1 MDIIK
6 HNMAELVLALNHN
19 YREEKT
25 TNTAFKANNDYLMLD
40 CKDFKELQQRAFSII
55 EEREKAY
62 TKRTGQK
69 VQAKTAKA
77 VEIIIEVNED
87 TTAQEILESYGE
99 YFKNNFGVE
108 ILGIA
113 IHRDEGYLIGKEPP
127 HRRLT
132 SGIEFE
138 LDQDTGKYYELI
150 SDGKNYKRGTELD
163 ITAFTEIKNNH
174 AQIIFSNLRADGS
187 SVTSKHD
194 NFKVFDKSFF
204 KDFSNNWQKIYN
216 KKFQN
221 KKPLLSSSR
230 KAETDNS
237 EKSSVIEPM
246 LNELAD
252 KIIQATRNKQKLK
265 NESLAQYTQDT
276 QNPIKR
282 IKSYKHFLGRLN
294 QLAYTDKA
302 LNKRDYA
309 TFLSQMRESGANV
322 RLQQIILQ
330 KLTQMSEE
338 ELKEGDSSLFGK
350 FGKFYG
356 FFQNLLNP
364 KELENTKEELKQTKE
379 ELENTKEENTKLKTE
394 QEETK
399 AELKEE
405 IKQEIKDNKQNADEA
420 QQESQNSPTP
430 QLLELLMEN
439 GKIVSYANAVLEKR
453 NPSAKELLN
462 ALKAIK
468 QQNKALERELRAIKE
483 RELKAINDKNT
494 QYAVKRTETAL
505 KSSKGFEPSQ
515 TITQTEKRA
524 ENSSKIAEGSKTT
537 QTLIQTEK
545 RAENSSQ
552 IAEEPK
558 TTQRKQR

>member
-55 EEREKAY
+55 EERERAY

-138 LDQDTGKYYELI
+138 LDQESGKYYELV

-163 ITAFTEIKNNH
+163 ITAFKEIKNNH

-216 KKFQN
+216 QKFPN

-237 EKSSVIEPM
+237 EKSSVFEPM
-246 LNELAD
+246 LQLIAD
-252 KIIQATRNKQKLK
+252 KIIQGTRNKQKLH
-265 NESLAQYTQDT
+265 ESLAQYIQDT

-282 IKSYKHFLGRLN
+282 IKSFKHFLGRLN
-294 QLAYTDKA
+294 RLAYTDEA

-322 RLQQIILQ
+322 RLQQILLE

-379 ELENTKEENTKLKTE
+379 ELENTKKENTKLKDE

-399 AELKEE
+399 AELKEQIE
-405 IKQEIKDNKQNADEA
+405 QEIKDNKQNADEA

-430 QLLELLMEN
+430 TPNLLELLMEN
-439 GKIVSYANAVLEKR
+439 DKIVSDTKAVLEKR
-453 NPSAKELLN
+453 NPSTKELLN

-483 RELKAINDKNT
+483 KERELKAINDKNT
-494 QYAVKRTETAL
+494 QYAVKRTEVAL
-505 KSSKGFEPSQ
+505 KSPKSFEPSQ
-515 TITQTEKRA
+515 TLTQTEKRA
-524 ENSSKIAEGSKTT
+524 ENSPNSK
-537 QTLIQTEK
+537 
-545 RAENSSQ
+545 
-552 IAEEPK
+552 P
-558 TTQRKQR
+558 RKQR

>member
-40 CKDFKELQQRAFSII
+40 CKDFKELQQRAFNII
-55 EEREKAY
+55 AERERAY

-99 YFKNNFGVE
+99 YFKNNFGIE

-113 IHRDEGYLIGKEPP
+113 IHRDEGFLIGKEPP

-138 LDQDTGKYYELI
+138 LDQDTGKYYKLV
-150 SDGKNYKRGTELD
+150 SDGKNYKRGAELD
-163 ITAFTEIKNNH
+163 ITAFKEIKNNH

-216 KKFQN
+216 QKFPN
-221 KKPLLSSSR
+221 KKPLPSSSR

-237 EKSSVIEPM
+237 EKSSALEPM
-246 LNELAD
+246 LQLIAD
-252 KIIQATRNKQKLK
+252 KIIQGTRNKQKLS
-265 NESLAQYTQDT
+265 ESLAQYIQDT

-282 IKSYKHFLGRLN
+282 IKGYKHFLGRLN
-294 QLAYTDKA
+294 TLAYTDEA
-302 LNKRDYA
+302 LNKIDYA

-322 RLQQIILQ
+322 RLQQILLQ

-350 FGKFYG
+350 FYG
-356 FFQNLLNP
+356 LFQNLLNP

-379 ELENTKEENTKLKTE
+379 ELENTKKENAELKAELDTA
-394 QEETK
+394 K

-405 IKQEIKDNKQNADEA
+405 IEQEIKDNEQNAHQA

-430 QLLELLMEN
+430 KLLELLMEN
-439 GKIVSYANAVLEKR
+439 GKIVSDTNAVLKKR
-453 NPSAKELLN
+453 NVSTKELLN

-505 KSSKGFEPSQ
+505 ESSKGFEPSQ
-515 TITQTEKRA
+515 TITQTEKTA
-524 ENSSKIAEGSKTT
+524 ENSSQIAEGSKTT
-537 QTLIQTEK
+537 QTLT
-545 RAENSSQ
+545 NSN
-552 IAEEPK
+552 PRRLK
-558 TTQRKQR
+558 

>member
-40 CKDFKELQQRAFSII
+40 CQDFKELQQRAFNII
-55 EEREKAY
+55 AERERAY
-62 TKRTGQK
+62 TERTGQK

-113 IHRDEGYLIGKEPP
+113 IHRDEGYFIGKEPP

-138 LDQDTGKYYELI
+138 LDQESGKYYELV

-163 ITAFTEIKNNH
+163 ITAFKEIKNNH

-216 KKFQN
+216 QKFPN

-237 EKSSVIEPM
+237 EKSSVFEPM
-246 LNELAD
+246 LQLMAD
-252 KIIQATRNKQKLK
+252 KIIQDTQNKQKLK
-265 NESLAQYTQDT
+265 NENLAQYIQDT

-294 QLAYTDKA
+294 QLAYTDKP

-322 RLQQIILQ
+322 RLQQILLQ

-399 AELKEE
+399 AELKEQ
-405 IKQEIKDNKQNADEA
+405 IKQEIKDNHEA

-430 QLLELLMEN
+430 TPKLLELLVEN
-439 GKIVSYANAVLEKR
+439 DKIVSDTNAVLTKR
-453 NPSAKELLN
+453 NPSTKELLN

-468 QQNKALERELRAIKE
+468 QQNKALEI
-483 RELKAINDKNT
+483 KAINDKNT
-494 QYAVKRTETAL
+494 QYAVKRTEVAL
-505 KSSKGFEPSQ
+505 KSPKGFEPSQ

-524 ENSSKIAEGSKTT
+524 ENSSQIAEGSKTT

-545 RAENSSQ
+545 RAENSSNFK
-552 IAEEPK
+552 P
-558 TTQRKQR
+558 RKQR

>member
-40 CKDFKELQQRAFSII
+40 YKDFKELQQRAFSII
-55 EEREKAY
+55 EERERAY

-87 TTAQEILESYGE
+87 TTAQDIMDSYGE

-138 LDQDTGKYYELI
+138 LDQDTGKYYELE

-163 ITAFTEIKNNH
+163 ITAFKEIKNNH

-216 KKFQN
+216 QKFPN

-237 EKSSVIEPM
+237 EKSSVFEDM
-246 LNELAD
+246 LNKIAD
-252 KIIQATRNKQKLK
+252 KIIQGTRNKQKL
-265 NESLAQYTQDT
+265 NESLAQYIQDT

-294 QLAYTDKA
+294 RLAYTDEA

-364 KELENTKEELKQTKE
+364 KELENTKKELKQTKE
-379 ELENTKEENTKLKTE
+379 ELENTKKENTELKAE

-399 AELKEE
+399 AELKEQ
-405 IKQEIKDNKQNADEA
+405 IKQEIKDNEQNK
-420 QQESQNSPTP
+420 QESQNSPTP
-430 QLLELLMEN
+430 QLLALLTEN
-439 GKIVSYANAVLEKR
+439 DTIVSDTKAVLEKR
-453 NPSAKELLN
+453 NPSTKELLN

-483 RELKAINDKNT
+483 RKLKAINDKNT

-537 QTLIQTEK
+537 Q
-545 RAENSSQ
+545 
-552 IAEEPK
+552 
-558 TTQRKQR
+558 RKQR

>member
-40 CKDFKELQQRAFSII
+40 CKDFKELQQRAFNII
-55 EEREKAY
+55 AEREKAY

-163 ITAFTEIKNNH
+163 ITAFKEIKNNH

-216 KKFQN
+216 QKFPN

-237 EKSSVIEPM
+237 EKSSVFEDM
-246 LNELAD
+246 LNKLAD
-252 KIIQATRNKQKLK
+252 KIIQDTRNKQKLINESNES
-265 NESLAQYTQDT
+265 NESLAQYIQDT

-282 IKSYKHFLGRLN
+282 IKSFKHFLGRLN
-294 QLAYTDKA
+294 KLAYTDEA

-379 ELENTKEENTKLKTE
+379 ELENTKKENTELKTE

-399 AELKEE
+399 AELKEQIE
-405 IKQEIKDNKQNADEA
+405 QEIKDNKQNADEA

-430 QLLELLMEN
+430 TPNLLELLIEN
-439 GKIVSYANAVLEKR
+439 DKIVSVTNAVLKKR
-453 NPSAKELLN
+453 NPSTKELLN

-505 KSSKGFEPSQ
+505 KSSKGFKATQ
-515 TITQTEKRA
+515 TLTKTEKRA
-524 ENSSKIAEGSKTT
+524 ENSSISKPR
-537 QTLIQTEK
+537 K
-545 RAENSSQ
+545 R
-552 IAEEPK
+552 
-558 TTQRKQR
+558 

>member
-40 CKDFKELQQRAFSII
+40 CKDFKELQQRAFNII
-55 EEREKAY
+55 AEREKAY
-62 TKRTGQK
+62 TERTGQK

-138 LDQDTGKYYELI
+138 LDQDTGKYYKLI

-216 KKFQN
+216 QKFPN

-237 EKSSVIEPM
+237 EKSSVFEDM
-246 LNELAD
+246 LNEIAD
-252 KIIQATRNKQKLK
+252 KIIQGTRNKQKLS
-265 NESLAQYTQDT
+265 ESLAQYIQDT
-276 QNPIKR
+276 QKSIKR
-282 IKSYKHFLGRLN
+282 IKSFKHFLGRLN
-294 QLAYTDKA
+294 QLAYTDEP

-322 RLQQIILQ
+322 RLQQIILE

-350 FGKFYG
+350 FYG

-364 KELENTKEELKQTKE
+364 KKLENTKEELKQTKE
-379 ELENTKEENTKLKTE
+379 ELETTKKENTELKAEIDTAKTE
-394 QEETK
+394 LKKQINEEL
-399 AELKEE
+399 E
-405 IKQEIKDNKQNADEA
+405 DNKQNAHEV

-430 QLLELLMEN
+430 KLLELIMEN
-439 GKIVSYANAVLEKR
+439 GKIVSETNAVLKKR
-453 NPSAKELLN
+453 NPSTKELLN

-483 RELKAINDKNT
+483 RELRAINDKNT

-505 KSSKGFEPSQ
+505 ESSKGFKPSQ
-515 TITQTEKRA
+515 TFTQTEKTA
-524 ENSSKIAEGSKTT
+524 ENSSKIAEESKTT
-537 QTLIQTEK
+537 QTLTNFNH
-545 RAENSSQ
+545 R
-552 IAEEPK
+552 
-558 TTQRKQR
+558 RLR

>member
-55 EEREKAY
+55 EERERAY

-138 LDQDTGKYYELI
+138 LDQDTGKYYELV

-163 ITAFTEIKNNH
+163 ITAFKEIKNNH

-216 KKFQN
+216 KKFPN

-237 EKSSVIEPM
+237 EKSSVFEDM
-246 LNELAD
+246 LNEIAD
-252 KIIQATRNKQKLK
+252 KIIQGTRNKQKLS
-265 NESLAQYTQDT
+265 ESLAQYIQDT

-282 IKSYKHFLGRLN
+282 IKSFKHFLGRLN
-294 QLAYTDKA
+294 KLAYTDEA

-322 RLQQIILQ
+322 RLQQILLE

-399 AELKEE
+399 AELKEQ
-405 IKQEIKDNKQNADEA
+405 IKQEIKDNKQNADEV

-430 QLLELLMEN
+430 TPKLLELLVEN
-439 GKIVSYANAVLEKR
+439 DKIVSATNAVLTKR
-453 NPSAKELLN
+453 NPSTKELLN

-515 TITQTEKRA
+515 TITQTPNR
-524 ENSSKIAEGSKTT
+524 SQIAEEPKAT

-545 RAENSSQ
+545 RAENSSNSK
-552 IAEEPK
+552 P
-558 TTQRKQR
+558 RKQR

>member
-40 CKDFKELQQRAFSII
+40 YCKDFKELQQRAFSII
-55 EEREKAY
+55 EERERAY

-132 SGIEFE
+132 SGIVFE

-216 KKFQN
+216 KKFPN

-237 EKSSVIEPM
+237 EKSSVFEDM
-246 LNELAD
+246 LQLIAD
-252 KIIQATRNKQKLK
+252 KIIQGTRNKQKLK
-265 NESLAQYTQDT
+265 NESLAQYIQDT

-294 QLAYTDKA
+294 QLAYTDKP

-364 KELENTKEELKQTKE
+364 KELENTKKENTKLKD
-379 ELENTKEENTKLKTE
+379 ELENTKKENTKLKDE
-394 QEETK
+394 QEKTK
-399 AELKEE
+399 AELKEQ
-405 IKQEIKDNKQNADEA
+405 IKQEIKDNEQTEKEA

-430 QLLELLMEN
+430 QLLELLVEN
-439 GKIVSYANAVLEKR
+439 DKIVSNTNAVLKKR
-453 NPSAKELLN
+453 NPSTKELLN

-537 QTLIQTEK
+537 QTLTQTEK
-545 RAENSSQ
+545 RAENSSNF
-552 IAEEPK
+552 K
-558 TTQRKQR
+558 HRKR

>member
-55 EEREKAY
+55 EERESAY
-62 TKRTGQK
+62 TQRTGQK

-138 LDQDTGKYYELI
+138 LDQDTGKYYELV

-216 KKFQN
+216 QKFPN

-237 EKSSVIEPM
+237 EKSSVFEDM
-246 LNELAD
+246 LNKIAD
-252 KIIQATRNKQKLK
+252 KIIQGTRNKQKLS
-265 NESLAQYTQDT
+265 ESLAQYIQDT

-294 QLAYTDKA
+294 KLAYTDEA

-322 RLQQIILQ
+322 MLQQILLE

-338 ELKEGDSSLFGK
+338 ELKEGDSSL

-379 ELENTKEENTKLKTE
+379 ELENTKKENTELKAEIDTAKTE
-394 QEETK
+394 LKKQINEEL
-399 AELKEE
+399 E
-405 IKQEIKDNKQNADEA
+405 DNKQNAHEV

-430 QLLELLMEN
+430 KLLELLMEN
-439 GKIVSYANAVLEKR
+439 DKIVSNTNTVLKKR
-453 NPSAKELLN
+453 NPSTKELLN

-468 QQNKALERELRAIKE
+468 QQNKALERELRVIKE

-515 TITQTEKRA
+515 TITQTEKTA
-524 ENSSKIAEGSKTT
+524 ENSSKIAEDSKTT
-537 QTLIQTEK
+537 QTLT
-545 RAENSSQ
+545 
-552 IAEEPK
+552 K
-558 TTQRKQR
+558 TTTRKQK

>member
-40 CKDFKELQQRAFSII
+40 CKDFKELQQRAFNII
-55 EEREKAY
+55 AERERAY
-62 TKRTGQK
+62 TERTGQK

-77 VEIIIEVNED
+77 VEIIIGVNED

-132 SGIEFE
+132 SGVEFE
-138 LDQDTGKYYELI
+138 LDQESGKYYELV

-163 ITAFTEIKNNH
+163 ITAFKEIKNNH
-174 AQIIFSNLRADGS
+174 AQIIFTNLRADGS

-216 KKFQN
+216 QKFPN

-237 EKSSVIEPM
+237 EKSSVFEDM
-246 LNELAD
+246 LNKIAD
-252 KIIQATRNKQKLK
+252 KIIQGTRNKQKLSE
-265 NESLAQYTQDT
+265 NLAQYIQDT

-294 QLAYTDKA
+294 RLAYTDEA

-322 RLQQIILQ
+322 RLQQILLQ

-379 ELENTKEENTKLKTE
+379 ELENTKKENTEL
-394 QEETK
+394 K
-399 AELKEE
+399 AELKEQIE
-405 IKQEIKDNKQNADEA
+405 QEIKDNEQNAHEA

-430 QLLELLMEN
+430 QLLALLMEN
-439 GKIVSYANAVLEKR
+439 DEIVSATNAVLTKR

-505 KSSKGFEPSQ
+505 KSLKGFEPSQ

-537 QTLIQTEK
+537 QTLIQTENK
-545 RAENSSQ
+545 PRR
-552 IAEEPK
+552 
-558 TTQRKQR
+558 QR

>member
-25 TNTAFKANNDYLMLD
+25 TNTAFTANNDYSMLD

-55 EEREKAY
+55 EERERAY

-138 LDQDTGKYYELI
+138 LDQESGKYYELV

-163 ITAFTEIKNNH
+163 ITAFKEIKNNH

-216 KKFQN
+216 QKFPN

-237 EKSSVIEPM
+237 EKSSVFEDM
-246 LNELAD
+246 LNKIAD
-252 KIIQATRNKQKLK
+252 KIIQGTRNKQKLSE
-265 NESLAQYTQDT
+265 NLAQYIQDT

-294 QLAYTDKA
+294 RLAYTDEA

-322 RLQQIILQ
+322 RLQQILLQ

-350 FGKFYG
+350 FGKLYG

-364 KELENTKEELKQTKE
+364 KELENTKEEL
-379 ELENTKEENTKLKTE
+379 ENTKEENTKLKTE
-394 QEETK
+394 LDTAKAELDTAKTELDTAK
-399 AELKEE
+399 AELKEQ
-405 IKQEIKDNKQNADEA
+405 IKQEIKDNEQTEKEA
-420 QQESQNSPTP
+420 RQESQNSPTP

-439 GKIVSYANAVLEKR
+439 DKIVSVTNAVLEKR
-453 NPSAKELLN
+453 NPSTKELLN
-462 ALKAIK
+462 ALKTIK

-515 TITQTEKRA
+515 TITETEKRA
-524 ENSSKIAEGSKTT
+524 ENSPISKHR
-537 QTLIQTEK
+537 K
-545 RAENSSQ
+545 R
-552 IAEEPK
+552 
-558 TTQRKQR
+558 

>member
-40 CKDFKELQQRAFSII
+40 CEDFKELQQRAFSII
-55 EEREKAY
+55 EEREIAY
-62 TKRTGQK
+62 TERTGQK

-138 LDQDTGKYYELI
+138 LDQDTGKYYELV

-163 ITAFTEIKNNH
+163 ITAFKEIKNNH

-216 KKFQN
+216 QKFPN

-237 EKSSVIEPM
+237 EKSSVFEDM
-246 LNELAD
+246 LNEIAD
-252 KIIQATRNKQKLK
+252 KIIQGTRNKQRLS
-265 NESLAQYTQDT
+265 ESLAQYIQDT

-294 QLAYTDKA
+294 KLAYTDEP
-302 LNKRDYA
+302 LNQRDYA

-322 RLQQIILQ
+322 RLQQILLQ

-379 ELENTKEENTKLKTE
+379 ELENTKEE
-394 QEETK
+394 
-399 AELKEE
+399 LKEE
-405 IKQEIKDNKQNADEA
+405 IKQEIEDNKQNAHEV
-420 QQESQNSPTP
+420 QQESQNSLTP
-430 QLLELLMEN
+430 KLLALLTEN
-439 GKIVSYANAVLEKR
+439 DEIVSATKAVLEKR
-453 NPSAKELLN
+453 NPSTKELLN

-468 QQNKALERELRAIKE
+468 QQNKALEK
-483 RELKAINDKNT
+483 ELKAIKQQNKALENDKNT

-515 TITQTEKRA
+515 TIPQIEKRA
-524 ENSSKIAEGSKTT
+524 ENSSNFKPR
-537 QTLIQTEK
+537 K
-545 RAENSSQ
+545 R
-552 IAEEPK
+552 
-558 TTQRKQR
+558 

>member
-25 TNTAFKANNDYLMLD
+25 TNTAFKANNDYSLLD

-55 EEREKAY
+55 AEREKAY

-87 TTAQEILESYGE
+87 TTAQEILESYGG

-138 LDQDTGKYYELI
+138 LDQDTGKYYELV

-163 ITAFTEIKNNH
+163 ITAFKEIKNNH
-174 AQIIFSNLRADGS
+174 AQIIFSNLRTDGS

-216 KKFQN
+216 QKFPN

-237 EKSSVIEPM
+237 EKSSVFEPM
-246 LNELAD
+246 LQLMAE
-252 KIIQATRNKQKLK
+252 KIIQGTRNKEKLTETLEK
-265 NESLAQYTQDT
+265 YIEDNK
-276 QNPIKR
+276 NPIQR
-282 IKSYKHFLGRLN
+282 IKGYKHFLGRLN
-294 QLAYTDKA
+294 RVACGEN
-302 LNKRDYA
+302 LNKRDYGA
-309 TFLSQMRESGANV
+309 FLSQMKASGCAG
-322 RLQQIILQ
+322 RLSQIIID
-330 KLTQMSEE
+330 KISQMSDQ
-338 ELKEGDSSLFGK
+338 ELKECDTSTFGRLR
-350 FGKFYG
+350 GMV
-356 FFQNLLNP
+356 LNMIKPVEVENPNFDP
-364 KELENTKEELKQTKE
+364 KDAEIKA
-379 ELENTKEENTKLKTE
+379 LKTE
-394 QEETK
+394 NKELKTELDTAK
-399 AELKEE
+399 AELKEQ
-405 IKQEIKDNKQNADEA
+405 IKQEIKDNEQNANEA
-420 QQESQNSPTP
+420 QQERQNSPTP
-430 QLLELLMEN
+430 QLLELLVEN
-439 GKIVSYANAVLEKR
+439 DKIVSATNAVLTKR
-453 NPSAKELLN
+453 NPSTKELLN

-515 TITQTEKRA
+515 TITQTLNR
-524 ENSSKIAEGSKTT
+524 
-537 QTLIQTEK
+537 
-545 RAENSSQ
+545 SQ

-558 TTQRKQR
+558 TTQTLTKTEKRAENCPKSSDFFENISILKPKN

>member
-40 CKDFKELQQRAFSII
+40 CKDFKELQQRAFNII
-55 EEREKAY
+55 AEREKAY

-77 VEIIIEVNED
+77 VEIIIEVDED

-138 LDQDTGKYYELI
+138 LDQESGKYYELV

-163 ITAFTEIKNNH
+163 ITAFKEIKNNH

-216 KKFQN
+216 KKFPN

-237 EKSSVIEPM
+237 EKSSVFEDM
-246 LNELAD
+246 LNKIAD
-252 KIIQATRNKQKLK
+252 KIIQGTRNKQKLS
-265 NESLAQYTQDT
+265 ESLAQYIQDT

-294 QLAYTDKA
+294 KLAYTDEA

-322 RLQQIILQ
+322 RLQQILLQ

-338 ELKEGDSSLFGK
+338 ELKEGDSSL

-379 ELENTKEENTKLKTE
+379 ELENTKEELENTKE
-394 QEETK
+394 
-399 AELKEE
+399 ELKAQ
-405 IKQEIKDNKQNADEA
+405 IKQEIKDNEQTEKEA

-430 QLLELLMEN
+430 QLLKLLVEN
-439 GKIVSYANAVLEKR
+439 DKIVSDTNAVLTKR
-453 NPSAKELLN
+453 NPSTKELLN

-515 TITQTEKRA
+515 TIIQTEKRA
-524 ENSSKIAEGSKTT
+524 ENSSQIAEGSKTT

-545 RAENSSQ
+545 RAENSSNSK
-552 IAEEPK
+552 P
-558 TTQRKQR
+558 RKQR

>member
-40 CKDFKELQQRAFSII
+40 CKDFKELQQRAFNII
-55 EEREKAY
+55 AEREKAY
-62 TKRTGQK
+62 TERTGQK

-187 SVTSKHD
+187 SVTSKHN

-216 KKFQN
+216 KKFPN

-237 EKSSVIEPM
+237 EKSSVFEDM
-246 LNELAD
+246 LNEIAD
-252 KIIQATRNKQKLK
+252 KIIQGTRNKQKLSE
-265 NESLAQYTQDT
+265 NLAQYIQDT

-294 QLAYTDKA
+294 RLAYTDEA

-322 RLQQIILQ
+322 RLQQILLE

-338 ELKEGDSSLFGK
+338 ELKEGDSSL

-379 ELENTKEENTKLKTE
+379 ELENTKKENTELKAE

-399 AELKEE
+399 AELKEQIE
-405 IKQEIKDNKQNADEA
+405 QEIKDNEQNK
-420 QQESQNSPTP
+420 QESQNSPTP
-430 QLLELLMEN
+430 TPNLLELLMEN
-439 GKIVSYANAVLEKR
+439 DKIVFDTNAVLKKR
-453 NPSAKELLN
+453 NPSTKELLN

-505 KSSKGFEPSQ
+505 KSLKGFEPSQ
-515 TITQTEKRA
+515 TLTQTEKRA

-537 QTLIQTEK
+537 QTLIQTENK
-545 RAENSSQ
+545 PRR
-552 IAEEPK
+552 
-558 TTQRKQR
+558 QR

>member
-25 TNTAFKANNDYLMLD
+25 ANTAFKANNDYLMLD
-40 CKDFKELQQRAFSII
+40 CEDFKELQQRAFNII
-55 EEREKAY
+55 AEREKAY
-62 TKRTGQK
+62 TERTGQK

-138 LDQDTGKYYELI
+138 LDQESGKYYELV

-163 ITAFTEIKNNH
+163 ITAFKEIKNNH

-216 KKFQN
+216 QKFPN

-237 EKSSVIEPM
+237 EKSSVFEDM
-246 LNELAD
+246 LNKIAD
-252 KIIQATRNKQKLK
+252 KIIQGTRNKQKLSE
-265 NESLAQYTQDT
+265 NLAQYIQDT

-294 QLAYTDKA
+294 RLAYTDEA

-322 RLQQIILQ
+322 RLQQILLE

-399 AELKEE
+399 AELKEQ
-405 IKQEIKDNKQNADEA
+405 IKQEIKDNKQNADEV

-430 QLLELLMEN
+430 QLLELLIEN
-439 GKIVSYANAVLEKR
+439 DKIVSATNAVLTKR
-453 NPSAKELLN
+453 NPSTKELLN

-494 QYAVKRTETAL
+494 QYAVKRTEVAL
-505 KSSKGFEPSQ
+505 KSPKGFEPSQ
-515 TITQTEKRA
+515 TIIQTEKRA
-524 ENSSKIAEGSKTT
+524 ENSSQIAEGSKTT

-545 RAENSSQ
+545 RAENSSNF
-552 IAEEPK
+552 K
-558 TTQRKQR
+558 HRKR

>member
-40 CKDFKELQQRAFSII
+40 CKDFKELQQRAFNII
-55 EEREKAY
+55 AERESAY
-62 TKRTGQK
+62 TERTGQK

-138 LDQDTGKYYELI
+138 LDQDTGKYYELV

-163 ITAFTEIKNNH
+163 ITAFKEIKNNH

-216 KKFQN
+216 QKFRN

-237 EKSSVIEPM
+237 EKSSVFEDM
-246 LNELAD
+246 LNKIAD
-252 KIIQATRNKQKLK
+252 KIIQGTRNKQKLS
-265 NESLAQYTQDT
+265 ESLAQYIQDT

-294 QLAYTDKA
+294 KLAYTDEA

-322 RLQQIILQ
+322 MLQQILLK

-338 ELKEGDSSLFGK
+338 ELKEGDSSL

-379 ELENTKEENTKLKTE
+379 ELENTKKENTELKAEIDTAKEELDTAKTE
-394 QEETK
+394 LKKQINEEL
-399 AELKEE
+399 E
-405 IKQEIKDNKQNADEA
+405 DNKQNAHEV

-430 QLLELLMEN
+430 KLLELIMEN
-439 GKIVSYANAVLEKR
+439 GKIVSDTNAVLKKR
-453 NPSAKELLN
+453 NPSTKELLN
-462 ALKAIK
+462 ALRAIK
-468 QQNKALERELRAIKE
+468 EQNKALERELRAIKE
-483 RELKAINDKNT
+483 QELRAINDKNT

-515 TITQTEKRA
+515 TLTQTPNR
-524 ENSSKIAEGSKTT
+524 
-537 QTLIQTEK
+537 
-545 RAENSSQ
+545 SQ

-558 TTQRKQR
+558 TTQTTPRKQR